1 MVRMRGRSRFD
12 ARKVRKKAEAGTFRS
27 LNHAAA
33 AIRLTARRSIR
44 RSPKES
50 AAGTPPYTRRGLLK
64 RALLYNVDKAKMT
77 AVIGP
82 AYSIAGRSGSAH
94 EFGGKYYG
102 RKYPKRSFLG
112 PALNTNEKRI
122 SKFWSQ
128 SIK

>member
-1 MVRMRGRSRFD
+1 MFNMRGRSRFD

-50 AAGTPPYTRRGLLK
+50 SAGTPPHTRRGLLK
-64 RALLYNVDKAKMT
+64 RSLLYNVDKAKMR

-82 AYSIAGRSGSAH
+82 AYSIVGRSGSAH

-102 RKYPKRSFLG
+102 RKYPARSYMG
-112 PALNTNEKRI
+112 PALQKQAKRI
-122 SKFWSQ
+122 PHFWSA

>member
-1 MVRMRGRSRFD
+1 MFGMKCRSRLD
-12 ARKVRKKAEAGTFRS
+12 ARKVRKKAEAGTFKS

-44 RSPKES
+44 RSSKKS
-50 AAGTPPYTRRGLLK
+50 SSGTPPHTRRGLLK
-64 RALLYNVDKAKMT
+64 RALLYNVDKAKMR

-102 RKYPKRSFLG
+102 RKYPARSYMG
-112 PALNTNEKRI
+112 PALRINKHRI
-122 SKFWSQ
+122 SKFWSA

>member
-1 MVRMRGRSRFD
+1 MFNMRGRSRFD

-50 AAGTPPYTRRGLLK
+50 ASGTPPHTRRGLLK
-64 RALLYNVDKAKMT
+64 RSLLYNVDKAKMR

-82 AYSIAGRSGSAH
+82 AYSIVGRSGSAH

-102 RKYPKRSFLG
+102 RKYPTRSFMG
-112 PALNTNEKRI
+112 PALKVNERKI

>member
-1 MVRMRGRSRFD
+1 MFGMKCRSRFD
-12 ARKVRKKAEAGTFRS
+12 ARKVRKKADAGTFKS

-50 AAGTPPYTRRGLLK
+50 AAGTPPHTRRGLLK
-64 RALLYNVDKAKMT
+64 RALLYNVDKAKMK

-102 RKYPKRSFLG
+102 RKYPKREYMG
-112 PALNTNEKRI
+112 PALKVNKRRLP
-122 SKFWSQ
+122 KFWAGT
-128 SIK
+128 IK

>member
-1 MVRMRGRSRFD
+1 MIRMRGRSRFD
-12 ARKVRKKAEAGTFRS
+12 ARKVRKKAETGTFRS

-50 AAGTPPYTRRGLLK
+50 TAGTPPHTRRGLLK
-64 RALLYNVDKAKMT
+64 RSLLYNVDKAKMT

-102 RKYPKRSFLG
+102 RKYPKREYMG
-112 PALNTNEKRI
+112 PALRTNERRLPKL
-122 SKFWSQ
+122 WAD

>member
-1 MVRMRGRSRFD
+1 MLGMKCRSRFD
-12 ARKVRKKAEAGTFRS
+12 ARKVRKKAEAGTFKS

-44 RSPKES
+44 RSPKKS
-50 AAGTPPYTRRGLLK
+50 SSGTPPHTRRGLLK
-64 RALLYNVDKAKMT
+64 RSVLYNVDKAKMT

-112 PALNTNEKRI
+112 PALKANERRLPKL
-122 SKFWSQ
+122 WAD
-128 SIK
+128 SIR